1 MPLIRKTLVMQVKPG
16 QAGESC
22 SPCALLSLSSSST
35 LHSSHTPLSHPAP
48 LFPPIPEAYEAS
60 HNAGF
65 WPEMGEA
72 LKAHGARNSSISL
85 HPETLQLFAL
95 VEVEDEE
102 KWAAIASTEICKK
115 WWAWMQEFIVFNA
128 DGTPAT
134 TDLKQVFK

>member
-1 MPLIRKTLVMQVKPG
+1 
-16 QAGESC
+16 
-22 SPCALLSLSSSST
+22 
-35 LHSSHTPLSHPAP
+35 
-48 LFPPIPEAYEAS
+48 
-60 HNAGF
+60 
-65 WPEMGEA
+65 MGEA
-72 LKAHGARNSSISL
+72 LKAHGARNYSISL

-134 TDLKQVFK
+134 TDLKQVFTFTS